1 VRPLPFVACCVLSV
15 AAAALPS
22 LALAQATPPPA
33 TPKPAAAP
41 AAAPAATPDTGPATP
56 TVEPEARQAL
66 ERMSAYL
73 GTLSSFEIKTQTTV
87 DIVTEIGQRVQIDG
101 SAHYK
106 VRRPNGFVI
115 DVVTDMK
122 TRSFFYDGKS
132 FTVFSPKHDYYATV
146 PAPDTIL
153 KTLDVLWDQFG
164 LALPLEDL
172 FRWNDTKSRRA
183 EDLSSGFLVG
193 PATIDGVLT
202 NQYAFRQGEVD
213 WSVWIEQGDRPLPRK
228 LLIVDRSQA
237 EQPAYVARL
246 AWTLNPT
253 FPADTFTFK
262 AGPGAKPIRMST
274 LETDTGST
282 PTRSTP

>member
-1 VRPLPFVACCVLSV
+1 MRPLPLVACCVLSV
-15 AAAALPS
+15 AAAAYPS
-22 LALAQATPPPA
+22 LAPAQTAPA
-33 TPKPAAAP
+33 TPAPATPAAA
-41 AAAPAATPDTGPATP
+41 AATPDTGPPTP
-56 TVEPEARQAL
+56 VVEPEAKQAL

-73 GTLSSFEIKTQTTV
+73 GTLTTFEIKTQTTL

-101 SAHYK
+101 QAHYK

-122 TRSFFYDGKS
+122 KRSFYYDGKH
-132 FTVFSPKHDYYATV
+132 FTVFSPAHEFYSTV
-146 PAPDTIL
+146 DAPDTIL
-153 KTLDVLWDQFG
+153 KTLDLIWDQFG

-172 FRWNDTKSRRA
+172 FRWNDNKSRRKD
-183 EDLSSGFLVG
+183 ELTSGFLVG

-228 LLIVDRSQA
+228 LLIIDRSQT

-253 FPADTFTFK
+253 FPADTFTYK
-262 AGPGAKPIRMST
+262 AGPNAKSIRMST

-282 PTRSTP
+282 P

>member
-1 VRPLPFVACCVLSV
+1 MRPLPFVACCVLSV
-15 AAAALPS
+15 ATATFPALV
-22 LALAQATPPPA
+22 LAQTGS
-33 TPKPAAAP
+33 AP
-41 AAAPAATPDTGPATP
+41 AAPAATPDTGPPTP
-56 TVEPEARQAL
+56 VVEPEARQAL

-73 GTLSSFEIKTQTTV
+73 GTLTTFEIRTQTSL

-101 SAHYK
+101 TAHYK

-115 DVVTDMK
+115 DVVTDLK
-122 TRSFFYDGKS
+122 KRSFYYDGKR
-132 FTVFSPKHDYYATV
+132 FTVFSPAHEFYATV
-146 PAPDTIL
+146 DAPDTIL

-172 FRWNDTKSRRA
+172 FRWNDSKSGRK

-228 LLIVDRSQA
+228 LMIIDRGQA

-262 AGPGAKPIRMST
+262 AGPNAKSIRMST

-282 PTRSTP
+282 P

>member
-1 VRPLPFVACCVLSV
+1 VRPLPLVACCILSV
-15 AAAALPS
+15 ATATLPS
-22 LALAQATPPPA
+22 LGSAQTAPA
-33 TPKPAAAP
+33 PAPAPAP
-41 AAAPAATPDTGPATP
+41 AAAADTDPTTPV
-56 TVEPEARQAL
+56 VEPEARQAL

-73 GTLSSFEIKTQTTV
+73 GTLTSFEIKTQTSL

-101 SAHYK
+101 TAHYK

-122 TRSFFYDGKS
+122 KRSFYYDGKS
-132 FTVFSPKHDYYATV
+132 FTVFSPQHDYYATV
-146 PAPDTIL
+146 AAPDTIL
-153 KTLDVLWDQFG
+153 KTLDVLWGQFG

-172 FRWNDTKSRRA
+172 FRWNDAKSRRTD
-183 EDLSSGFLVG
+183 ELSSAFLVG

-228 LLIVDRSQA
+228 LMIIDRSQA
-237 EQPAYVARL
+237 EQPAYIARL

-253 FPADTFTFK
+253 FAADAFTYK
-262 AGPGAKPIRMST
+262 AGPKSKPIRMST
-274 LETDTGST
+274 LETETGST
-282 PTRSTP
+282 P

>member
-1 VRPLPFVACCVLSV
+1 MRPLPFVACCVLSV

-22 LALAQATPPPA
+22 LGPSLALAQTPPA
-33 TPKPAAAP
+33 TPAAP
-41 AAAPAATPDTGPATP
+41 ATTPDTGPVTP
-56 TVEPEARQAL
+56 VVEPEARQAL
-66 ERMSAYL
+66 EKMSAYL
-73 GTLSSFEIKTQTTV
+73 GTLKTFEIQTQTTL

-101 SAHYK
+101 ATHYK
-106 VRRPNGFVI
+106 VRRPDGFVI

-122 TRSFFYDGKS
+122 KRSFFYDGKH
-132 FTVFSPKHDYYATV
+132 FTVYAPQQDFYSTV
-146 PAPDTIL
+146 AAPETIL
-153 KTLDVLWDQFG
+153 KTLDLIWDQFG

-172 FRWNDTKSRRA
+172 FRWNDLKSRRP
-183 EDLSSGFLVG
+183 EELSSGFLVG

-202 NQYAFRQGEVD
+202 NQYAFRQGQVD

-253 FPADTFTFK
+253 FPANTFTYR
-262 AGPGAKPIRMST
+262 AGPNAKSIRMST
-274 LETDTGST
+274 LETTGST
-282 PTRSTP
+282 P

>member
-1 VRPLPFVACCVLSV
+1 VRPLPLVACCVLSV
-15 AAAALPS
+15 ATATLPS
-22 LALAQATPPPA
+22 LGSAQTAPA
-33 TPKPAAAP
+33 PAPAPAP
-41 AAAPAATPDTGPATP
+41 AAAADTDPTTPV
-56 TVEPEARQAL
+56 VEPEARQAL

-73 GTLSSFEIKTQTTV
+73 GTLTSFEIKTQTSL

-101 SAHYK
+101 TAHYK

-122 TRSFFYDGKS
+122 KRSFYYDGKS
-132 FTVFSPKHDYYATV
+132 FTVFSPQHDYYATV
-146 PAPDTIL
+146 AAPDTIL
-153 KTLDVLWDQFG
+153 KTLDVLWGQFG

-172 FRWNDTKSRRA
+172 FRWNDAKSRRTD
-183 EDLSSGFLVG
+183 ELSSAFLVG

-228 LLIVDRSQA
+228 LLIIDRSQA

-246 AWTLNPT
+246 SWTLKPT
-253 FPADTFTFK
+253 FAADTFTYK
-262 AGPGAKPIRMST
+262 AGPNAKSIRMST
-274 LETDTGST
+274 LESDTGST
-282 PTRSTP
+282 P

>member
-1 VRPLPFVACCVLSV
+1 MRPLPIVACCVLSV

-22 LALAQATPPPA
+22 LSTAQTAS
-33 TPKPAAAP
+33 KPTAAP
-41 AAAPAATPDTGPATP
+41 ATAPATTPDTGPPTP
-56 TVEPEARQAL
+56 TVDPAARQAL

-73 GTLSSFEIKTQTTV
+73 GTLTTFEIKTQTTL

-122 TRSFFYDGKS
+122 TRSFYYDGKS
-132 FTVFSPKHDYYATV
+132 FTVFSPKHDFYAKV
-146 PAPDTIL
+146 DAPETIL

-172 FRWNDTKSRRA
+172 FRWNDTKSRRS

-202 NQYAFRQGEVD
+202 NQYAFRQGDVD

-228 LLIVDRSQA
+228 LLIIDRSQT
-237 EQPAYVARL
+237 EQPAYMARL

-262 AGPGAKPIRMST
+262 PGPNAKSIRMST
-274 LETDTGST
+274 LETNTETGSK
-282 PTRSTP
+282 P